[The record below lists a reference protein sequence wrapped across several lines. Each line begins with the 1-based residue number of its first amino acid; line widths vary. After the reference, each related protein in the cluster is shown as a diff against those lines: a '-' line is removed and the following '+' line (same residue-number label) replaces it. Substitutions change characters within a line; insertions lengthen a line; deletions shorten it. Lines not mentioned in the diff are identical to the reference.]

1 MNKIQ
6 YLLLCFL
13 IIPVLING
21 YVLESNRTVIK
32 GDSVFMFEGVSLK
45 SGSYHLIID
54 SAYMLREDS
63 VVIMPMNFILSS
75 GDSLIVKAEKGEY
88 SIKSKH
94 FILNNQKTE
103 TGSSIIYSDIAE
115 IFVKDSLHIFYN
127 NLNASFNAGEELKS
141 DTLIIDRRE
150 DYLKAISNVKL
161 ISINGDFTIN
171 AGLFVRSNPDSF
183 EFFIDSVTIEG
194 DEFILYT
201 DSIANYINL
210 DYMISPYNNTI
221 INPDYN
227 IKGDILYAFIRNDS
241 LVSANMFENIIF
253 YGENDERTNELSC
266 NEMIITFIEGK
277 INEIQFKEIDKA
289 KLIIKGKEDEIKS
302 RESE

>member
-6 YLLLCFL
+6 YFLLCIL

-32 GDSVFMFEGVSLK
+32 GDSVFMYEGVSLK

-54 SAYMLREDS
+54 SAYMLRNDS
-63 VVIMPMNFILSS
+63 IVIMPVEFILTS
-75 GDSLIVKAEKGEY
+75 GDSLKVNAEKGYY
-88 SIKSKH
+88 SIKEKH

-103 TGSSIIYSDIAE
+103 TDASIIYSDIAE

-127 NLNASFNAGEELKS
+127 NLTANFNGGEELKS

-150 DYLKAISNVKL
+150 DYLKAINNVNL

-171 AGLFVRSNPDSF
+171 AGLFVRNNPDSF

-194 DEFILYT
+194 DEFVLYT
-201 DSIANYINL
+201 DSIANYTNL
-210 DYMISPYNNTI
+210 DYMISPFNNTI
-221 INPDYN
+221 VSTDYN
-227 IKGDILYAFIRNDS
+227 INGDTLYAYIRNDS
-241 LVSANMFENIIF
+241 LVSANMFENIVF
-253 YGENDERTNELSC
+253 FGENDDRTNELSC
-266 NEMIITFIEGK
+266 NEMIITFDNGK
-277 INEIQFKEIDKA
+277 INEIQFKEINNA
-289 KLIIKGKEDEIKS
+289 KLIIKGKEEDDIEKNV
-302 RESE
+302 E